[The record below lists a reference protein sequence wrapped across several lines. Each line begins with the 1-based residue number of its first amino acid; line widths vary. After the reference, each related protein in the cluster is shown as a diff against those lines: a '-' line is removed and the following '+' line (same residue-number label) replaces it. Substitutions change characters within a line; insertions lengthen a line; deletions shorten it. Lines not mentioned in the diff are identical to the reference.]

1 MRLDQ
6 LINRRGR
13 AANIPPFPESSTP
26 FATATVATVATL
38 HLCKT
43 PTVASV
49 ANHFSVKEGGKA
61 PTVATVAVANHSEN
75 ATTPSIEP
83 THRTTVDLIF
93 NDPETGTVR
102 TIPGGTPCRRF
113 SGTTGAML
121 AGVKLDY
128 MGEWA
133 ANKNIERGYGLIWI
147 EGALR
152 GVSFSDV
159 EPLKGGPHD

>member
-38 HLCKT
+38 HLWEA
-43 PTVASV
+43 PTVANVATV
-49 ANHFSVKEGGKA
+49 ANHFSVKEGAEA
-61 PTVATVAVANHSEN
+61 PTVASVASVAVANPLEN
-75 ATTPSIEP
+75 V
-83 THRTTVDLIF
+83 THRTTRPLLF
-93 NDPETGTVR
+93 NDATTGTGR
-102 TIPGGTPCRRF
+102 TIPAGTLCRQF

-121 AGVKLDY
+121 AGVKLDF
-128 MGEWA
+128 MGQWA
-133 ANKNIERGYGLIWI
+133 ANKNLERGYGLIWI

-152 GVSFSDV
+152 GVSFTDV
-159 EPLKGGPHD
+159 EPLKGATHS